1 MPCCHW
7 VLSVA
12 ESSSNNKTPSWLHRL
27 HTKGG
32 LSFPS
37 HLQIDDLLYGR
48 TQLSPPSPPPPV
60 PPPPP
65 PSDRDAAATNPQDP
79 PPNPNSTPKPP
90 RNPAPPNPSDTNNNH
105 SPPPPSP
112 PPSPQPLS
120 GVISEIFAVP
130 SAPRSNR
137 PLKPF
142 RKQYRPRPRPNVK
155 SANKDDKDKAKARK
169 RRRADRDAGAE
180 HGERRSRTEVT
191 VIDTSTDGWKAAK
204 VLVRRG
210 ANWKISD
217 RKHSEI
223 SETEDLSKGKRR
235 AGLVAKV
242 LRDKKK
248 GKGAAL
254 PGNIHPSSGILIKV
268 PDDAAIEAPKR
279 PRSCE
284 PVPVGQSAPILQLPS
299 SSTCSQP

>member
-1 MPCCHW
+1 M
-7 VLSVA
+7 
-12 ESSSNNKTPSWLHRL
+12 E
-27 HTKGG
+27 
-32 LSFPS
+32 
-37 HLQIDDLLYGR
+37 
-48 TQLSPPSPPPPV
+48 
-60 PPPPP
+60 
-65 PSDRDAAATNPQDP
+65 
-79 PPNPNSTPKPP
+79 
-90 RNPAPPNPSDTNNNH
+90 
-105 SPPPPSP
+105 
-112 PPSPQPLS
+112 PLS

-254 PGNIHPSSGILIKV
+254 PIIYLSVRRVGVYHPDRNVDIDAEIV
-268 PDDAAIEAPKR
+268 PPIVRDGR
-279 PRSCE
+279 FSCY
-284 PVPVGQSAPILQLPS
+284 
-299 SSTCSQP
+299 

>member
-1 MPCCHW
+1 MDNVKDGSRVSYLPIIKEFILRSSYFDSC
-7 VLSVA
+7 SVGFEGRA
-12 ESSSNNKTPSWLHRL
+12 C
-27 HTKGG
+27 G
-32 LSFPS
+32 L
-37 HLQIDDLLYGR
+37 
-48 TQLSPPSPPPPV
+48 
-60 PPPPP
+60 
-65 PSDRDAAATNPQDP
+65 
-79 PPNPNSTPKPP
+79 
-90 RNPAPPNPSDTNNNH
+90 
-105 SPPPPSP
+105 
-112 PPSPQPLS
+112 PLS

-254 PGNIHPSSGILIKV
+254 PIIYLSVRRVGVYHPIMDSIHV
-268 PDDAAIEAPKR
+268 QVCA
-279 PRSCE
+279 
-284 PVPVGQSAPILQLPS
+284 
-299 SSTCSQP
+299 

>member
-48 TQLSPPSPPPPV
+48 IQPPPPSPPPPV

-79 PPNPNSTPKPP
+79 
-90 RNPAPPNPSDTNNNH
+90 
-105 SPPPPSP
+105 
-112 PPSPQPLS
+112 LS

-137 PLKPF
+137 SLKPF

-284 PVPVGQSAPILQLPS
+284 PVPIAQSAPILQLPS